1 MCSSKANHQPSLSK
15 SLIIT
20 ISKFQIMKKIY
31 ISPESIEVRLMS
43 SAILAESVERPNV
56 TVSDDDD
63 DTVDADKVDVKTFT
77 SKNLWDNEW

>member
-1 MCSSKANHQPSLSK
+1 
-15 SLIIT
+15 
-20 ISKFQIMKKIY
+20 MKKIY

>member
-1 MCSSKANHQPSLSK
+1 
-15 SLIIT
+15 
-20 ISKFQIMKKIY
+20 
-31 ISPESIEVRLMS
+31 MS